1 MYSADRRQML
11 GVMSTVPFLGF
22 SACRAATAAKP
33 VDVTT
38 FRQPGDAG
46 DTATLGR
53 ALKAGGSVRLPA
65 GGGSGQNGEYI
76 VDMLELPD
84 GAEIVGDGLATVVRS
99 SNAQVPNVF
108 RVDGTRPV
116 TANITLKNMTVT
128 GYVAS
133 QGFREHHNLVNLSGV
148 SDCLIENIV
157 FRGFASDGIYI
168 GGERE
173 GVSRVSRGNARIII
187 RDCVF
192 DGVNNDNR
200 NAISVTGGTDIKI
213 DRCRFKRCTRPNMPG
228 PIDFEADDFPFY
240 VFNGISVTNC
250 LFEDCGGNVGQVSV
264 ITPSRVRQVPR
275 YVTISNNRFSN
286 YIGTGSD
293 IAIIVNRRMLPI
305 SPKMNVLIE
314 KNVGTG
320 GRSGI
325 RVYSGCGIIIRD
337 NSWTRYLG
345 QSFIGFTAPNDGCSD
360 VSVADRYESCGTVD
374 GVALGIYNVAAV
386 TVENCSFIDCGG
398 GKSES
403 ACILL
408 GPGKSDGIKLARNDF
423 SAQGRGVVPVRRNSK
438 HQLQGPLIVEPS
450 DLAIV
455 GPAVRP

>member
-1 MYSADRRQML
+1 MYSAARRRML
-11 GVMSTVPFLGF
+11 GVMSAVPFLGF
-22 SACRAATAAKP
+22 AACRAATAAKP

-38 FRQPGDAG
+38 FRQPSDAG
-46 DTATLGR
+46 DTAALGR
-53 ALKAGGSVRLPA
+53 ALKTGGAVRLPA

-108 RVDGTRPV
+108 RVDGTRTV
-116 TANITLKNMTVT
+116 TANITLKDMTVT

-148 SDCLIENIV
+148 IDCLIENVV

-173 GVSRVSRGNARIII
+173 NVSRVSRSNARIII

-200 NAISVTGGTDIKI
+200 NGISVTGGTDIKI
-213 DRCRFKRCTRPNMPG
+213 DRCHFKRCTRPDMPG
-228 PIDFEADDFPFY
+228 PIDFEADDFSFY
-240 VFNGISVTNC
+240 VFKDISVTNC
-250 LFEDCGGNVGQVSV
+250 SFEDCGGNVGQVSI
-264 ITPSRVRQVPR
+264 ITPSRVKQVPSN
-275 YVTISNNRFSN
+275 VTISNNHFSN
-286 YIGTGSD
+286 YTGTGSD
-293 IAIIVNRRMLPI
+293 IALIVNRRMVPTY
-305 SPKMNVLIE
+305 PKMNVLIE
-314 KNVGTG
+314 KNVGIG
-320 GRSGI
+320 GRAGVRI
-325 RVYSGCGIIIRD
+325 YSGRGIIIRH
-337 NSWTRYLG
+337 NSWTGYLG
-345 QSFIGFTAPNDGCSD
+345 QSFIGFTSPTDGCSD
-360 VSVADRYESCGTVD
+360 VYVADRYESCGTVD
-374 GVALGIYNVAAV
+374 GVALGIYNVTAA

-398 GKSES
+398 RNSGS

-408 GPGKSDGIKLARNDF
+408 GPGKSDGIRLANNDF
-423 SAQGRGVVPVRRNSK
+423 SAGGRGVVPVQRNPK
-438 HQLQGPLIVEPS
+438 HQLLGPLIVEPR

-455 GPAVRP
+455 GLAVRP